1 LTRRGPPAAATNA
14 GTHQHHHHRPMTTTT
29 PKRWR
34 LVSYHPTWGED
45 WRHFA
50 TYYDAI
56 QARARLLAL
65 PSDGT
70 AYTIEPCQEAG
81 R

>member
-1 LTRRGPPAAATNA
+1 M
-14 GTHQHHHHRPMTTTT
+14 THTTAQ
-29 PKRWR
+29 RWR
-34 LVSYHPTWGED
+34 LVSYHPTWGSD

-50 TYYDAI
+50 TYYEAI

-70 AYTIEPCQEAG
+70 GYTIEPYQPEG
-81 R
+81 GQ

>member
-1 LTRRGPPAAATNA
+1 
-14 GTHQHHHHRPMTTTT
+14 MTTIRPLGLWTATARPRLNT

-50 TYYDAI
+50 TYYEAI

>member
-1 LTRRGPPAAATNA
+1 M
-14 GTHQHHHHRPMTTTT
+14 THTTER
-29 PKRWR
+29 RWR
-34 LVSYHPTWGED
+34 LISDHPTWGSD

-50 TYYDAI
+50 TYYEAV

-70 AYTIEPCQEAG
+70 GYRIESVSPAAG